1 MICFVVS
8 LYKQCQS
15 NYLAGLVKAAVCMP
29 CCGHP
34 LLVLQLYGFRRSATL
49 LHALD
54 CTVKKL
60 YTVRQHLK
68 RWQAPYKLFKGLI
81 KVVADG
87 YRRHLMDSG
96 GSQTDQNTSRSYAT
110 PSQLDQDVVYSYYG
124 VFRQTFN
131 HFANT
136 NLSNYTLLPINGTCS
151 SGAALPM
158 PVTDCVAN
166 NRMCCYN
173 ATRVQVRL

>member
-1 MICFVVS
+1 MSVKLSRRPGESSGMHAMLWTPAACLAIIWLQTFCNTVACS
-8 LYKQCQS
+8 RLYRQEIVHREAAFETVAGTLQAIHGTDQS
-15 NYLAGLVKAAVCMP
+15 
-29 CCGHP
+29 
-34 LLVLQLYGFRRSATL
+34 
-49 LHALD
+49 
-54 CTVKKL
+54 
-60 YTVRQHLK
+60 
-68 RWQAPYKLFKGLI
+68 
-81 KVVADG
+81 G

-96 GSQTDQNTSRSYAT
+96 GSQTDQNTSRYAT